1 MISKTPVTTPM
12 WLAILTAASLCLAAC
27 DRQEAAP
34 KSEPEI
40 VVDVAPAAGISA
52 ADDSA
57 IEFLARANSEIDAL
71 DVEQGAASWVSVTY
85 ITDDTALLA
94 SRANAR
100 AGELMA
106 RLIGESAAYQDAD
119 LDPDTARMLS
129 LLRRSDYMPSAMS
142 VPSDPEKLLEVAE
155 IQSRMEGLYGA
166 GKYCPDGPESCRT
179 LPQLSQVLATSRDYD
194 TQLDAWAGWRTVSPA
209 MREDY
214 RRFTELTT
222 EGAVELGYA
231 DMGDMW
237 RSGYDM
243 SPAEFES
250 EVERLWGQVKPL
262 YEALH
267 CYVRDELSE
276 EYGPDLVPPEGPIP
290 AHLLGNMWSQQWGQ
304 IYDLV
309 EPYPGVSNLDVTT
322 ALERQDY
329 DAEKITRA
337 GEGFFTSMGMPALP
351 QTFWQRSMLS
361 KPRDREVVCH
371 ASAWNMNPAVD
382 DVRIK
387 QCIETT
393 QEQFETVHHELGHI
407 YYYLAYNDLPNLY
420 RKGAHDGF
428 HEGIGDTLNLSMTPG
443 YYARIGLIPAQPESP
458 ESVINQQMRLALDKI
473 AFLPFA
479 KLVDQWRWGVFS
491 GEITPDEYNA
501 RWWDLR
507 TEYQGIVPPVPR
519 DEQDFDPGAKY
530 HVPGNT
536 PYTRYFLAHILQFQ
550 LHKALC
556 EAANHQGPLYNC
568 SIYGSEEAGEILW
581 TMMSYGTSKPW
592 PDILEAAIGTR
603 QMDGSAIID
612 YFAPLMSWL
621 EEKNTGKTCG
631 W

>member
-1 MISKTPVTTPM
+1 MRPETSYRTRVP
-12 WLAILTAASLCLAAC
+12 AAMLIITLVLAAC
-27 DRQEAAP
+27 GRDENPPESAP
-34 KSEPEI
+34 VAKP
-40 VVDVAPAAGISA
+40 APAQGAGLAATRDESA
-52 ADDSA
+52 T
-57 IEFLARANSEIDAL
+57 EFLARANAEMDEL
-71 DVEQGAASWVSVTY
+71 DVEQGAASWVNATY

-94 SRANAR
+94 SHANAR

-106 RLIGESAAYQDAD
+106 RLISESSVYRGAD
-119 LDPDTARMLS
+119 MDVETARMLS
-129 LLRRSDYMPSAMS
+129 LLRRADYMPSAMS
-142 VPSDPEKLLEVAE
+142 VPLDPAKLLEAAE
-155 IQSRMEGLYGA
+155 IQSRMSGLYGS

-179 LPQLSQVLATSRDYD
+179 LEQLSDVLAHSRDYE
-194 TQLDAWAGWRTVSPA
+194 TQLDAWAGWRTVSTP

-222 EGAVELGYA
+222 EGARELGFSN
-231 DMGDMW
+231 MGEMW

-243 SPAEFES
+243 SPAEFEA
-250 EVERLWGQVKPL
+250 EVERLWDQVKPL

-267 CYVRDELSE
+267 CYVRDQLSE
-276 EYGPDLVPPEGPIP
+276 QYGADRVPPRGPIP
-290 AHLLGNMWSQQWGQ
+290 AHLLGNMWSQQWGE
-304 IYDLV
+304 IYDIV
-309 EPYPGVSNLDVTT
+309 EPYPGVTNLDVTA
-322 ALERQDY
+322 ALRGHDY
-329 DAEKITRA
+329 DAEKITRTA
-337 GEGFFTSMGMPALP
+337 EAFFTSLGMPELP
-351 QTFWQRSMLS
+351 QTFWERSMLT

-371 ASAWNMNPAVD
+371 ASAWNMNPAED

-387 QCIETT
+387 QCITPT

-479 KLVDQWRWGVFS
+479 KLLDQWRWGVFS
-491 GEITPDEYNA
+491 GEISPDEYNA

-507 TEYQGIVPPVPR
+507 TRYQGIAPPIQR
-519 DEQDFDPGAKY
+519 SEADFDPGAKF
-530 HVPGNT
+530 HIPDNT

-556 EAANHQGPLYNC
+556 EAANHQGPLYSC
-568 SIYGSEEAGEILW
+568 SIYGSKEAGEKLW

-612 YFAPLMSWL
+612 YFAPLMEWL
-621 EEKNTGKTCG
+621 EQKNTGKTCG

>member
-1 MISKTPVTTPM
+1 M
-12 WLAILTAASLCLAAC
+12 
-27 DRQEAAP
+27 
-34 KSEPEI
+34 
-40 VVDVAPAAGISA
+40 
-52 ADDSA
+52 
-57 IEFLARANSEIDAL
+57 EFLARANAEMDEL
-71 DVEQGAASWVSVTY
+71 DTEQGAASWVNATY

-94 SRANAR
+94 SHANAR

-106 RLIGESAAYQDAD
+106 RLIGESSVYRGADMDAE
-119 LDPDTARMLS
+119 TARMLS
-129 LLRRSDYMPSAMS
+129 LLRRADYMPSAMS
-142 VPSDPEKLLEVAE
+142 VPSDPAKLLEVAE
-155 IQSRMEGLYGA
+155 IQSRMSGLYGS

-179 LPQLSQVLATSRDYD
+179 LEQLSDVLAHSRDYE
-194 TQLDAWAGWRTVSPA
+194 TQLDAWAGWRTVSTP

-222 EGAVELGYA
+222 EGARELGFSN
-231 DMGDMW
+231 MGEMW

-243 SPAEFES
+243 SPAEFEA
-250 EVERLWGQVKPL
+250 EVERLWDQVKPL

-267 CYVRDELSE
+267 CYVRDQLSGQ
-276 EYGPDLVPPEGPIP
+276 YGADRVPPRGPIP
-290 AHLLGNMWSQQWGQ
+290 AHLLGNMWSQQWGE
-304 IYDLV
+304 IYDIV
-309 EPYPGVSNLDVTT
+309 EPYPGVTNLDVTA
-322 ALERQDY
+322 ALKGHDY

-337 GEGFFTSMGMPALP
+337 AEGFFTSLGMPELP
-351 QTFWQRSMLS
+351 QTFWERSMLT
-361 KPRDREVVCH
+361 KPRDRDVVCH
-371 ASAWNMNPAVD
+371 ASAWNMNPAED

-387 QCIETT
+387 QCITPT

-479 KLVDQWRWGVFS
+479 KLIDQWRWGVFS
-491 GEITPDEYNA
+491 GEISPDEYNA

-507 TEYQGIVPPVPR
+507 TKYQGIVPPVER
-519 DEQDFDPGAKY
+519 SEDDFDPGAKF
-530 HVPGNT
+530 HVPDNT

-556 EAANHQGPLYNC
+556 EAANHQGPLYSC
-568 SIYGSEEAGEILW
+568 SIYGSEAAGEKLW

-603 QMDGSAIID
+603 QMDGTAIID
-612 YFAPLMSWL
+612 YFAPLMEWL